1 MTKYTEAT
9 IVPAVVGPLEQR
21 VGRPVPE
28 RTGVG
33 MLCAPGPAAQQ
44 KQRWLLVFDDAD
56 RGSALYE
63 DEAQARDGFARAE
76 ALGWNC
82 YLWQLAPRHKT
93 PNV

>member
-1 MTKYTEAT
+1 MTKFAT
-9 IVPAVVGPLEQR
+9 ATVVPAVVGPLEQR

-33 MLCAPGPAAQQ
+33 ELCAPGD
-44 KQRWLLVFDDAD
+44 KQAHRWLLTFDDAD
-56 RGSALYE
+56 RGYALYE

-82 YLWQLAPRHKT
+82 YLWALVPRKERA
-93 PNV
+93 